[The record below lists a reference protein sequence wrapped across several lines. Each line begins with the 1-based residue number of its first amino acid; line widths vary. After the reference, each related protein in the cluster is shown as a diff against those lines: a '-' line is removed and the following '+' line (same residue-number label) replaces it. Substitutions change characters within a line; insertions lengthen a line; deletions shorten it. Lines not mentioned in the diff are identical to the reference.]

1 MASSKLSPTWNSHA
15 FSTVLLFA
23 ITILVFIIVTII
35 GIIVLS
41 VVAECGS
48 SPTDEKHRRRRLD
61 YCDIESLSFCPTRR
75 RDKNART
82 RAPNGLLHPGTRE
95 RSRLRRHS
103 SASHS
108 RMDSGSTI
116 ELSPSCPAL
125 FGTDDAVVVR
135 VTITPP
141 TPAKRNVVY
150 H

>member
-1 MASSKLSPTWNSHA
+1 MASSKLSPI
-15 FSTVLLFA
+15 LLFA